1 LMHDLCLDEGLVQPL
16 YDSYCLSN
24 VRGTVMSLF
33 GRSEK
38 RLPDDV
44 FDGVSLE
51 GIEKVVLFVFD
62 GFGMREWRRHTDGF
76 VGALSSRGRVKE
88 ITSTFP
94 STTSTA
100 LTTISTGL
108 TPQQHGLIEWYLYV
122 KELDE
127 IILTLPFSPL
137 GSKGY
142 DVLLKRTSPRILF
155 SGTPIS
161 MELKR
166 EGIGTYSFLNR
177 QIARTGY
184 SRLVHAGSTVVPY
197 ASSSDLTVALRR
209 HLESS
214 NGPSFFYVYWSF
226 IDTIEHS
233 YGPATDESDLEAHSI
248 SHALKV
254 GLLDRLS
261 GQAASRTLFLATADH
276 GQIFSPSE
284 EALLLNRYRKLV
296 NSFAVSRRGRP
307 VLPWGSP
314 RDVYI
319 MVEPEMLEETL
330 AYLRERIG
338 GVADVI
344 RAESAVRAGLF
355 GRGRPSR
362 RFADRVGNIML
373 LPRGTGSVW
382 YRHPGV
388 EPPHLKGQHGGLHP
402 DEMRIPF
409 AAARASS
416 LL

>member
-1 LMHDLCLDEGLVQPL
+1 MELERGLVLPL

-24 VRGTVMSLF
+24 IHGTVMSLF
-33 GRSEK
+33 GK
-38 RLPDDV
+38 REGGLPGDV
-44 FDGVSLE
+44 FDGVSTE
-51 GIEKVVLFVFD
+51 GVENVVLFVFD
-62 GFGMREWRRHTDGF
+62 GFGLNEWRRHSDGF
-76 VGALSSRGRVKE
+76 VGALSSRGRVTQ

-108 TPQQHGLIEWYLYV
+108 TPQQHGLIEWHMYV

-142 DVLLKRTSPRILF
+142 DLLLRRASPRILF
-155 SGTPIS
+155 SGTPITRT
-161 MELKR
+161 LRR
-166 EGIGTYSFLNR
+166 EGICTYSFLNR
-177 QIARTGY
+177 QIARSAY
-184 SRLVHAGSTVVPY
+184 SSVAQSGSTIVPY
-197 ASSSDLTVALRR
+197 ASSSDMAVALRR
-209 HLESS
+209 ALETAR
-214 NGPSFFYVYWSF
+214 GPSFFYVYWSF

-233 YGPATDESDLEAHSI
+233 YGPATDESELEASSV

-254 GLLDRLS
+254 GLLDKLS

-284 EALLLNRYRKLV
+284 DAVMLNRYRRLV
-296 NSFAVSRRGRP
+296 RSFARGASGRP

-314 RDVYI
+314 RDVYV
-319 MVEPEMLEETL
+319 MVVPEELESTL
-330 AYLRERIG
+330 SYLREKLG
-338 GVADVI
+338 GVAYVI
-344 RAESAVRAGLF
+344 STESAVRAGLF

-362 RFADRVGNIML
+362 RFLERVGNVLL

-402 DEMRIPF
+402 DEMNVPF
-409 AAARASS
+409 AAAKASS